1 LVNTQRFDRKKGI
14 LTSERITK
22 LEGIPGWFWDKR
34 VDAWEAGF
42 AALEKYVKR
51 EGNSL
56 VPQNHI
62 EDELA
67 LGVWVTSQR
76 RNKKK
81 LSRDFHSRL
90 EKLLYWSW
98 NSLESKWQQGYAALI
113 RFVEKEGTSVVPDRY
128 ILDGFNLGTWVGTQK
143 TRRNRMSSER
153 ISLLEYLPRWTW
165 NIRQSAWDRGFAALE
180 KYVAREGN
188 SRIPQS
194 FREDGIW
201 LGRWVSKQRS
211 NKTNLPPERISKLDN
226 LNGWAWSHLSDAWE
240 VRYQVLLEYVKRE
253 GHARVPQKYIVD
265 EIKLGS
271 WVSNCKSRS
280 ERLTVDQKT
289 RLNELPGWEWPNEK

>member
-1 LVNTQRFDRKKGI
+1 
-14 LTSERITK
+14 
-22 LEGIPGWFWDKR
+22 
-34 VDAWEAGF
+34 
-42 AALEKYVKR
+42 
-51 EGNSL
+51 
-56 VPQNHI
+56 
-62 EDELA
+62 
-67 LGVWVTSQR
+67 
-76 RNKKK
+76 
-81 LSRDFHSRL
+81 
-90 EKLLYWSW
+90 
-98 NSLESKWQQGYAALI
+98 
-113 RFVEKEGTSVVPDRY
+113 
-128 ILDGFNLGTWVGTQK
+128 
-143 TRRNRMSSER
+143 MSSER
-153 ISLLEYLPRWTW
+153 ISLLEELPRWTW
-165 NIRQSAWDRGFAALE
+165 NIRQAAWDRGFAALE

-211 NKTNLPPERISKLDN
+211 NKTNLTAARISKLDN
-226 LNGWAWSHLSDAWE
+226 LNGWTWSHLSDAWE

-253 GHARVPQKYIVD
+253 GHARVPQAYIVD